1 MWNRETQRGKEKG
14 SMVVLRESD
23 TERRL
28 QVDSEFLEAFW
39 YLVRRGRMLKTNDI
53 RGFLYIFDNF
63 SFRILQR
70 DYINYRGKKTLEKN
84 GYFIYT
90 DRQIYITVFI
100 PWKRRLLNRY
110 RGCRSFQIDSFIV
123 SCAPH
128 TSHACQ

>member
-1 MWNRETQRGKEKG
+1 MWNRETQREEEKG

-70 DYINYRGKKTLEKN
+70 DYINYRGKKTLGKMD
-84 GYFIYT
+84 ILST
-90 DRQIYITVFI
+90 
-100 PWKRRLLNRY
+100 
-110 RGCRSFQIDSFIV
+110 QIDRYI
-123 SCAPH
+123 
-128 TSHACQ
+128 